1 MTGIK
6 KLKNHEKIIGC
17 VIMGSMLFRI
27 LTCLWPLRAICISN
41 LFVARKTAVGTHI
54 GLKRFC
60 VENARCCLSGFMMYQ
75 VSCWRISLVRP
86 HWHCR
91 KIKLRFFKPNQT
103 SQIHLVY
110 QIHYSHPPSTKH
122 TDSKAPHCHN
132 CNTITQ
138 LFCLCKEGLTTS
150 SYLGEYFPSHG
161 LQPFKASQPIH
172 HKF

>member
-1 MTGIK
+1 MCNHGIYAFQDT
-6 KLKNHEKIIGC
+6 H
-17 VIMGSMLFRI
+17 LFVA
-27 LTCLWPLRAICISN
+27 TRAICISN
-41 LFVARKTAVGTHI
+41 LFVARKAAVGTHI

-138 LFCLCKEGLTTS
+138 LFCLRKEGLTTS
-150 SYLGEYFPSHG
+150 SYLGEYFSSHG